1 MTLRTSWMMRSI
13 RWASTAAVTLMLLSG
28 CGMWQSVT
36 KTTADMT
43 RAIFVTKVKQMSL
56 VIEGRAA
63 LNENE
68 QGQSLPVVMR
78 VYQLK
83 DAEIF
88 GKAAYVQLLDDDSAL
103 LRVDLLG
110 SMETTLAP
118 DATVKLSAPMA
129 DDVQVVGVAGFFRDQ
144 GGAEWQLTIPKSQ
157 WKKTDPVKLIVT
169 GNRME
174 LVP

>member
-1 MTLRTSWMMRSI
+1 MMRSI
-13 RWASTAAVTLMLLSG
+13 RLVAVGALTVASMSG
-28 CGMWQSVT
+28 CGMWQSV
-36 KTTADMT
+36 KDTTVDTT
-43 RAIFVTKVKQMSL
+43 RAVFIAKVKRMNL
-56 VIEGRAA
+56 VIESRSA

-68 QGQSLPVVMR
+68 QGQSLPVVVR

-83 DAEIF
+83 DAKVFE
-88 GKAAYVQLLDDDSAL
+88 KASYAQLLDDEGAL
-103 LRVDLLG
+103 LKVDLLG
-110 SMETTLAP
+110 SMETTLGP

-129 DDVQVVGVAGFFRDQ
+129 DDAQAVGVAGFFRDQ
-144 GGAEWQLTIPKSQ
+144 AGAEWQLVIPKSQ